1 MIINF
6 SNIQRTLLS
15 IFLIAFSII
24 AFSYNFNFLYE
35 GYSDWSGSSDIY
47 RVSQWQDLFVDFYYL
62 DFLVG
67 KELGGNTGLF
77 VTPERYKISGDG
89 FITGFI
95 YDAGLL
101 GVILTLLVI
110 VKAIFSISV
119 NIKVK
124 ICILGSLMLMLII
137 NSGFEKLFIIFCYIL
152 AIGIVHGTNKHK
164 KVKNS
169 KYA

>member
-1 MIINF
+1 M
-6 SNIQRTLLS
+6 
-15 IFLIAFSII
+15 
-24 AFSYNFNFLYE
+24 
-35 GYSDWSGSSDIY
+35 SGDSDIY
-47 RVSQWQDLFVDFYYL
+47 RVSQWADLFVDFSYL

-77 VTPERYKISGDG
+77 VTLDKYKISGDG
-89 FITGFI
+89 FITGFV

-101 GVILTLLVI
+101 GVVLTLLVI

-119 NIKVK
+119 NTKVK